1 MWAPSYDMRAQT
13 PPWCTCRWSRR
24 AYPPIMTNYHRTHC
38 GSRCVTQLNTFA
50 YAIKVYC
57 HLICFISIS
66 VSVQY
71 PVNQTNSTKL
81 PEGVKTY
88 AYVFRGQVYDI
99 EENEIDLKATFDP
112 EVFFNIILPPIIF
125 YAGYSLK
132 KVRVYMYVYICIHI
146 M

>member
-1 MWAPSYDMRAQT
+1 M
-13 PPWCTCRWSRR
+13 
-24 AYPPIMTNYHRTHC
+24 IN
-38 GSRCVTQLNTFA
+38 
-50 YAIKVYC
+50 
-57 HLICFISIS
+57 ICIFFI
-66 VSVQY
+66 QY

-81 PEGVKTY
+81 PEDVKTY

-132 KVRVYMYVYICIHI
+132 KVLSC
-146 M
+146 